1 MNQGLIYLKIILIFI
16 IVYSINKFFFVN
28 EVKVIENFGNPL
40 AMIGKIFKAITN
52 FFTNIIDILFVFLE
66 LMEGIIFVAA
76 IILDLFIM
84 LVTWFHPISMI
95 KSVISTTFMFVK
107 IIILMVFDFFYHY
120 FRIISEF
127 LISFIKGGIW
137 GIPHG
142 PEQHR
147 SYDDMWLGQ
156 ADNFGDH
163 VHTIGHAAAYHAKGA
178 PIVRDRGEDNVEG
191 NIYQPHHTLGGTG
204 DGIDAGEDYQL
215 YRPLRC
221 YKNIGANGYMNI
233 FATIICP
240 PLGVFMSYGMTGWAK
255 IGLCAIL
262 CLAMY
267 FPGLVYA
274 LLITAHRGLPGEIT
288 AKDCGPEFKFGSK
301 YYNHYGGVIIKGCTA
316 RLTKDRCQSATIPG
330 YESKD
335 GDSLNACEWITDFEE
350 AKNRGFYDLED
361 EAEKTLIAGAA
372 LGATGVGVW
381 VGGVT
386 AAAGGVMSALSDT
399 DDNYELDPEMVGGE
413 ETHDDDDNETE
424 FYRYRR
430 LDTRT
435 RTHRRKKRKEK
446 TTRER
451 HV

>member
-163 VHTIGHAAAYHAKGA
+163 VHTIGHAAAYHAKREE
-178 PIVRDRGEDNVEG
+178 IVRDRGEDNVEG

-288 AKDCGPEFKFGSK
+288 AKDCGPVFKFGQHFYK
-301 YYNHYGGVIIKGCTA
+301 NHGGVIIKGCTA
-316 RLTKDRCQSATIPG
+316 RLTKDRCTSATIPG

-335 GDSLNACEWITDFEE
+335 GDSLNACEWITDFQDP
-350 AKNRGFYDLED
+350 KIRIDGNKGL
-361 EAEKTLIAGAA
+361 
-372 LGATGVGVW
+372 
-381 VGGVT
+381 
-386 AAAGGVMSALSDT
+386 T
-399 DDNYELDPEMVGGE
+399 DDNYRLEVGGEKFFIDPEAVGGE
-413 ETHDDDDNETE
+413 ETNNDDALSSEEDKNTPFAETLINNMRKYGGVCINRNVNPTTPANEEWTKVAE
-424 FYRYRR
+424 I
-430 LDTRT
+430 
-435 RTHRRKKRKEK
+435 
-446 TTRER
+446 
-451 HV
+451 